1 MLTNIPRSF
10 FFKWCNDGENM
21 KTVTVSATSK
31 LKEIN
36 FLMEPIIDDN
46 AVPRNIRR
54 VVSEARSKLEG
65 GDCELDVRIANAI
78 YMLDEISSDIN
89 MPAHTRTDVW
99 NLISELEKLK
109 EELIETK

>member
-36 FLMEPIIDDN
+36 SGFHSNSQMEILRLKDSARDFRLGTRM
-46 AVPRNIRR
+46 VIRLDFRLDFQMPKEKAMGFHSAIRMPTLRATLR
-54 VVSEARSKLEG
+54 VT
-65 GDCELDVRIANAI
+65 
-78 YMLDEISSDIN
+78 
-89 MPAHTRTDVW
+89 H
-99 NLISELEKLK
+99 
-109 EELIETK
+109 